1 MTMTDTAHQ
10 SLNQALNIDFLSFD
24 SKNNDNETALIQP
37 GTSQFQGD
45 AK

>member
-1 MTMTDTAHQ
+1 MTDTAHQ
-10 SLNQALNIDFLSFD
+10 SLNQALNKELLPFD
-24 SKNNDNETALIQP
+24 GRNNDNETALIQP